1 MKNAPAPDP
10 LRLLFG
16 GDAMLGRGV
25 NEAIRSAGP
34 AHPLAPLWPVTRAAD
49 LFCANLE
56 CALTAQDLRYG
67 GPPKAF
73 YFRADPPAAETLRLA
88 GVGLVSL
95 ANNHALDADFDGL
108 RDTLRLLDEK
118 GIAYAGAGEN
128 LEAASRPAR
137 LRVGG
142 RRLGC
147 LAYCDH
153 QDDFAAGVDRPG
165 IRYVDLSSP
174 ATPAAMARE
183 VEALAGQVDHVVVA
197 LHWQH
202 NWVSRVAPSYRSL
215 ARVLIEAGARILWGH
230 SPHHFQGVEWMGRG
244 VVLYAGGSLVD
255 DYAVKPAFRNDL
267 GLLFEVVVRRRAVA
281 RVRAFP
287 LAIVEAQARPAHGEA
302 LRWIVARFESMCEEV
317 GSRVTRQ
324 GAWLGVA
331 PAASR
336 A

>member
-1 MKNAPAPDP
+1 
-10 LRLLFG
+10 
-16 GDAMLGRGV
+16 MLGRGV
-25 NEAIRSAGP
+25 NEVIRSAGP

-95 ANNHALDADFDGL
+95 ANNHALDADIDGL

-153 QDDFAAGVDRPG
+153 QDDFAAGADRPG
-165 IRYVDLSSP
+165 IRYVDLADA
-174 ATPAAMARE
+174 ATPAVLARE
-183 VEALAGQVDHVVVA
+183 VEALAREVDHVLVA
-197 LHWQH
+197 FHWQH
-202 NWVSRVAPSYRSL
+202 NWVARVAPRYRSL
-215 ARVLIEAGARILWGH
+215 GRALVEAGARVVWGH
-230 SPHHFQGVEWMGRG
+230 SPHHIQGVEWIDGG
-244 VVLYAGGSLVD
+244 VVLYATSGLVD
-255 DYAVKPAFRNDL
+255 DYAVKPDFRNDL
-267 GLLFEVVVRRRAVA
+267 GLLFEVTVGPAAVEQ
-281 RVRAFP
+281 VRAFP
-287 LAIVEAQARPAHGEA
+287 IALDFGQTRAARGADR
-302 LRWIVARFESMCEEV
+302 RWIDRRLAEGCAEV
-317 GSRVTRQ
+317 GSRVAPQ
-324 GAWLGVA
+324 GDWLGVL
-331 PAASR
+331 PA
-336 A
+336 